1 MERCLPRLISGSRAQ
16 LSGSHGVAVR
26 RLNVIGR
33 MVAKLRF
40 ELEWTQDT
48 LVARMQCRGVEITR
62 DVLANIESGRTKATD
77 LHLLG
82 FQRAF
87 DLQIICFFPEEIQK
101 LDAAI
106 GRRNA
111 GKPRRRRR

>member
-1 MERCLPRLISGSRAQ
+1 M
-16 LSGSHGVAVR
+16 R

-40 ELEWTQDT
+40 ERDWTQDI
-48 LVARMQCRGVEITR
+48 LVARMQCRGVKITR
-62 DVLANIESGRTKATD
+62 DVLASIEVGRTKATD
-77 LHLLG
+77 QHLLG

>member
-1 MERCLPRLISGSRAQ
+1 M
-16 LSGSHGVAVR
+16 R

-40 ELEWTQDT
+40 EFGLTQDM
-48 LVARMQCRGVEITR
+48 LVARMQCRGVVITR
-62 DVLANIESGRTKATD
+62 DVLANVELGRTKATD

-87 DLQIICFFPEEIQK
+87 DRQIICFFPLEIQG

-106 GRRNA
+106 ALRDAR
-111 GKPRRRRR
+111 KPRRRRR

>member
-1 MERCLPRLISGSRAQ
+1 M
-16 LSGSHGVAVR
+16 R

-33 MVAKLRF
+33 MVARLRF
-40 ELEWTQDT
+40 ERGWTQDI
-48 LVARMQCRGVEITR
+48 LVARMQCRDVNITR
-62 DVLANIESGRTKATD
+62 DVLASIEVGRTKATD
-77 LHLLG
+77 QHLLG

-101 LDAAI
+101 LDATI

-111 GKPRRRRR
+111 SKAQRRRR

>member
-1 MERCLPRLISGSRAQ
+1 M
-16 LSGSHGVAVR
+16 

-40 ELEWTQDT
+40 EFGWTQDT

-87 DLQIICFFPEEIQK
+87 DRQIICFFPLEIQG

-106 GRRNA
+106 ALRDAR
-111 GKPRRRRR
+111 KPRRRR